1 MKLHVVFFL
10 NPDIFSFLKFQIIE
24 NLNKWIYKTPV
35 S

>member
-24 NLNKWIYKTPV
+24 KNKWIYKTPV